1 MSVNTATISGRV
13 GKDAELR
20 STGSG
25 FSVCGFAIAVEEYR
39 KDKDNYTSWI
49 DCTMFGVK
57 AEKLAQYITKGTK
70 LAVSGHLH
78 QERWEKD
85 GANRSRLVLV
95 VDDVEFMSGGNGAQN
110 GSQSVQKEM
119 GTVTAE
125 AQFGVR
131 MEPVYDGTSSIYDE
145 DIPF

>member
-1 MSVNTATISGRV
+1 MSLNTASISGRV

-25 FSVCGFAIAVEEYR
+25 MSVCSFSLAVEEYR

-57 AEKLAQYITKGTK
+57 AEKLAQYITKGAK
-70 LAVSGHLH
+70 LAVSGRLH

-85 GANRSRLVLV
+85 GNKRSRVVLL
-95 VDDVEFMSGGNGAQN
+95 VDDIEFMSGGSGSQN
-110 GSQSVQKEM
+110 GSQDGKDA
-119 GTVTAE
+119 GTIAAEQGLGVT
-125 AQFGVR
+125 
-131 MEPVYDGTSSIYDE
+131 MEQVGLYDE